1 MGERLTGDY
10 RSHMDKPYL
19 GHWDIPG
26 PDDLIVTIDH
36 IERCEIKSQRGTDHK
51 PTAFFR
57 ERGVK
62 PMILNATNHRTIAKV
77 MKSPLYEDWE
87 GRKIAIYAGDES
99 RAEDGKALRVRE
111 YAPRVTEPI
120 CADCGEPITDAVISG
135 KRYRAKAV
143 AESSRSRFGRTL
155 CAVCAQLAKEKEEQE
170 EQSTA
175 YEDDLNREV
184 ANELEGLRNGF
195 KQQ

>member
-36 IERCEIKSQRGTDHK
+36 IERC
-51 PTAFFR
+51 

-111 YAPRVTEPI
+111 YAPRVTELI